1 MRVFLT
7 HLRSIDWLLVV
18 PIILIMV
25 CGLITNFPAEGF
37 SFDSFFF
44 RQLLFVL
51 LGIGIIICGSMNTY
65 TILKGPF
72 IAFLLFFFSV
82 IVLIALLLFAP
93 EINGAQS
100 WFLIGPIAVQPVEF
114 IKIVLIIVLAQYLS
128 LIHI

>member
-65 TILKGPF
+65 TILKGSIHSVSF
-72 IAFLLFFFSV
+72 ILFFRYCVDRS
-82 IVLIALLLFAP
+82 
-93 EINGAQS
+93 
-100 WFLIGPIAVQPVEF
+100 AVVCSGDKWCAELVPYRPYCR
-114 IKIVLIIVLAQYLS
+114 AAG
-128 LIHI
+128 